1 MKIAVTGAGGFV
13 GQHVLQALQALGD
26 DIVVLARPGSKLSAG
41 AQGIGVATLDLA
53 DVSPDVFAR
62 IGQPDSLI
70 HLAWGGLPHYQ
81 SQRHIDIE
89 LPLQRVFL
97 ETCIRSGLK
106 HLVITGTCL
115 EYGLQSG
122 ELQEDLPAQP
132 ATAYGKAKDDLRR
145 SLQQLQAQL
154 GFGLSWLR
162 IFYLYGPGQAATSL
176 YSQLRGAVAAGAAS
190 FSMSPGDQVRDFL
203 PVQEAARAIAQAA
216 RRRKD
221 DGITNLCSGQPV
233 RVVDM
238 AREWLRE
245 WNVEIELKTG
255 VFPYPDYEPFAF
267 WGSRR
272 KLDGLAG
279 RTP

>member
-1 MKIAVTGAGGFV
+1 
-13 GQHVLQALQALGD
+13 LGD

-53 DVSPDVFAR
+53 DVSPDMFAR
-62 IGQPDSLI
+62 IGQPDSLV
-70 HLAWGGLPHYQ
+70 HLAWSGLPQYQ

-132 ATAYGKAKDDLRR
+132 ATAYGKAKYDLCR

-221 DGITNLCSGQPV
+221 DGITNLCSGRPV

-245 WNVEIELKTG
+245 WNAEIELKTG

-279 RTP
+279 KTP